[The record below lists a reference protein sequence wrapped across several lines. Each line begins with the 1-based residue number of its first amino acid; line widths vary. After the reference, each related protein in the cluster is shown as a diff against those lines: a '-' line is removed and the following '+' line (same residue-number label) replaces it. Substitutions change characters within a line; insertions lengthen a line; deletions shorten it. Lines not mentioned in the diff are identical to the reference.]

1 MKQLFM
7 VLTVLLLLALPS
19 YATAEKC
26 DYTLTD
32 KEIEKE
38 LNNLLEGGIYKDT
51 TASGV
56 FCVALEDL
64 IKLQFKLKDGK
75 INGGMKIALY
85 YEKDKPMIE
94 TYISDYSLFSEDFY
108 EMFNDG
114 LLWVVR
120 ALRALGED
128 FYEMFNGGLPDF
140 EVLKNKKLD
149 ITNKVYY
156 ENGNINMNCAVKNG
170 IGDCTSY
177 KENGAMDIYRPIKNY
192 QFNGTA
198 EVYSENGRL
207 WATLHYNNGHL
218 ISAECIND
226 RKNGKKWTKAEISNW
241 ENGLEVSCNYF

>member
-56 FCVALEDL
+56 FCVPLEDL

-108 EMFNDG
+108 EMFND
-114 LLWVVR
+114 
-120 ALRALGED
+120 
-128 FYEMFNGGLPDF
+128 GLPDF

>member
-114 LLWVVR
+114 L
-120 ALRALGED
+120 
-128 FYEMFNGGLPDF
+128 PDF
-140 EVLKNKKLD
+140 EVLK
-149 ITNKVYY
+149 NKVYY

>member
-75 INGGMKIALY
+75 INCGMKIALY

-108 EMFNDG
+108 EMFND
-114 LLWVVR
+114 
-120 ALRALGED
+120 
-128 FYEMFNGGLPDF
+128 GLPDF

>member
-94 TYISDYSLFSEDFY
+94 TYISDYSLFSEDVY
-108 EMFNDG
+108 EMFND
-114 LLWVVR
+114 
-120 ALRALGED
+120 
-128 FYEMFNGGLPDF
+128 GLPDF

>member
-1 MKQLFM
+1 MIQLFM
-7 VLTVLLLLALPS
+7 VLTVLVLLALPS

-94 TYISDYSLFSEDFY
+94 TYISDYCLFSEDFY
-108 EMFNDG
+108 EMFND
-114 LLWVVR
+114 
-120 ALRALGED
+120 
-128 FYEMFNGGLPDF
+128 GLPDF

-170 IGDCTSY
+170 IGDCNSY

>member
-1 MKQLFM
+1 M
-7 VLTVLLLLALPS
+7 LLLLALPS

-108 EMFNDG
+108 EMFND
-114 LLWVVR
+114 
-120 ALRALGED
+120 
-128 FYEMFNGGLPDF
+128 GLPDF

>member
-75 INGGMKIALY
+75 IHVGMKIALY

-108 EMFNDG
+108 EMFND
-114 LLWVVR
+114 
-120 ALRALGED
+120 
-128 FYEMFNGGLPDF
+128 GLPDF

>member
-94 TYISDYSLFSEDFY
+94 IYISDYSLFSEDFY
-108 EMFNDG
+108 EMFND
-114 LLWVVR
+114 
-120 ALRALGED
+120 
-128 FYEMFNGGLPDF
+128 GLPDF

>member
-85 YEKDKPMIE
+85 YENDKPMIE
-94 TYISDYSLFSEDFY
+94 IYISDYSLFSEDFY
-108 EMFNDG
+108 EMFND
-114 LLWVVR
+114 
-120 ALRALGED
+120 
-128 FYEMFNGGLPDF
+128 GLPDF

>member
-114 LLWVVR
+114 L
-120 ALRALGED
+120 
-128 FYEMFNGGLPDF
+128 PDF

-241 ENGLEVSCNYF
+241 ENGLEVSFNYF

>member
-19 YATAEKC
+19 YTTAEKC

-108 EMFNDG
+108 EMFND
-114 LLWVVR
+114 
-120 ALRALGED
+120 
-128 FYEMFNGGLPDF
+128 GLPDF

>member
-114 LLWVVR
+114 L
-120 ALRALGED
+120 
-128 FYEMFNGGLPDF
+128 PDF

-170 IGDCTSY
+170 IGDCASY

>member
-85 YEKDKPMIE
+85 YEKDKPMIA

-108 EMFNDG
+108 EMFND
-114 LLWVVR
+114 
-120 ALRALGED
+120 
-128 FYEMFNGGLPDF
+128 GLPDF

>member
-19 YATAEKC
+19 YATSEKC

-108 EMFNDG
+108 EMFND
-114 LLWVVR
+114 
-120 ALRALGED
+120 
-128 FYEMFNGGLPDF
+128 GLPDF

>member
-114 LLWVVR
+114 L
-120 ALRALGED
+120 
-128 FYEMFNGGLPDF
+128 PDC

>member
-114 LLWVVR
+114 L
-120 ALRALGED
+120 
-128 FYEMFNGGLPDF
+128 PDF

-226 RKNGKKWTKAEISNW
+226 RETGKKWTKAEISNW

>member
-114 LLWVVR
+114 L
-120 ALRALGED
+120 
-128 FYEMFNGGLPDF
+128 PDF

-177 KENGAMDIYRPIKNY
+177 KENGATDIYRPIKNY

>member
-94 TYISDYSLFSEDFY
+94 TYISNYSLFSEDFY
-108 EMFNDG
+108 EMFND
-114 LLWVVR
+114 
-120 ALRALGED
+120 
-128 FYEMFNGGLPDF
+128 GLPDF

>member
-114 LLWVVR
+114 L
-120 ALRALGED
+120 
-128 FYEMFNGGLPDF
+128 PDF

-156 ENGNINMNCAVKNG
+156 DNGNINMNCAVKNG

>member
-114 LLWVVR
+114 L
-120 ALRALGED
+120 
-128 FYEMFNGGLPDF
+128 PDF

-177 KENGAMDIYRPIKNY
+177 KENGAMDIYIPIKNY

>member
-38 LNNLLEGGIYKDT
+38 LNNLLDGGIYKDT

-108 EMFNDG
+108 EMFND
-114 LLWVVR
+114 
-120 ALRALGED
+120 
-128 FYEMFNGGLPDF
+128 GLPDF

>member
-26 DYTLTD
+26 DYTLTE

-108 EMFNDG
+108 EMFND
-114 LLWVVR
+114 
-120 ALRALGED
+120 
-128 FYEMFNGGLPDF
+128 GLPDF

>member
-7 VLTVLLLLALPS
+7 VLTVLLLLVLPS

-114 LLWVVR
+114 L
-120 ALRALGED
+120 
-128 FYEMFNGGLPDF
+128 PDF

-156 ENGNINMNCAVKNG
+156 ENGNINMNCSVKNG

>member
-1 MKQLFM
+1 M

-108 EMFNDG
+108 EMFND
-114 LLWVVR
+114 
-120 ALRALGED
+120 
-128 FYEMFNGGLPDF
+128 GLPDF

>member
-32 KEIEKE
+32 KKKKKE

-108 EMFNDG
+108 EMFND
-114 LLWVVR
+114 
-120 ALRALGED
+120 
-128 FYEMFNGGLPDF
+128 GLPDF

>member
-114 LLWVVR
+114 L
-120 ALRALGED
+120 
-128 FYEMFNGGLPDF
+128 PDF

-207 WATLHYNNGHL
+207 WATLHYNDGHL

>member
-94 TYISDYSLFSEDFY
+94 TYISDYRLFSEDFY
-108 EMFNDG
+108 EMFND
-114 LLWVVR
+114 
-120 ALRALGED
+120 
-128 FYEMFNGGLPDF
+128 GLPDF

>member
-1 MKQLFM
+1 M
-7 VLTVLLLLALPS
+7 TS
-19 YATAEKC
+19 
-26 DYTLTD
+26 
-32 KEIEKE
+32 
-38 LNNLLEGGIYKDT
+38 
-51 TASGV
+51 
-56 FCVALEDL
+56 
-64 IKLQFKLKDGK
+64 
-75 INGGMKIALY
+75 INGYRLNG
-85 YEKDKPMIE
+85 
-94 TYISDYSLFSEDFY
+94 ISNISIL
-108 EMFNDG
+108 
-114 LLWVVR
+114 
-120 ALRALGED
+120 
-128 FYEMFNGGLPDF
+128 
-140 EVLKNKKLD
+140 
-149 ITNKVYY
+149 

>member
-114 LLWVVR
+114 L
-120 ALRALGED
+120 
-128 FYEMFNGGLPDF
+128 PDF
-140 EVLKNKKLD
+140 EVLKNKNLD

>member
-56 FCVALEDL
+56 F
-64 IKLQFKLKDGK
+64 
-75 INGGMKIALY
+75 
-85 YEKDKPMIE
+85 
-94 TYISDYSLFSEDFY
+94 Y
-108 EMFNDG
+108 EMFND
-114 LLWVVR
+114 
-120 ALRALGED
+120 
-128 FYEMFNGGLPDF
+128 GLPDF

>member
-114 LLWVVR
+114 L
-120 ALRALGED
+120 
-128 FYEMFNGGLPDF
+128 PDF

-218 ISAECIND
+218 ISAECKKN

>member
-26 DYTLTD
+26 DYILTD

-108 EMFNDG
+108 EMFND
-114 LLWVVR
+114 
-120 ALRALGED
+120 
-128 FYEMFNGGLPDF
+128 GLPDF

>member
-94 TYISDYSLFSEDFY
+94 TYISDDSLFSEDFY
-108 EMFNDG
+108 EMFND
-114 LLWVVR
+114 
-120 ALRALGED
+120 
-128 FYEMFNGGLPDF
+128 GLPDF

>member
-114 LLWVVR
+114 L
-120 ALRALGED
+120 
-128 FYEMFNGGLPDF
+128 PDF

-207 WATLHYNNGHL
+207 WATLQ
-218 ISAECIND
+218 
-226 RKNGKKWTKAEISNW
+226 
-241 ENGLEVSCNYF
+241 

>member
-114 LLWVVR
+114 L
-120 ALRALGED
+120 
-128 FYEMFNGGLPDF
+128 PDF

-170 IGDCTSY
+170 IGDCTSC
-177 KENGAMDIYRPIKNY
+177 KENAAMDIYRPIKNY

>member
-7 VLTVLLLLALPS
+7 DLTVLLLLALPS

-108 EMFNDG
+108 EMFND
-114 LLWVVR
+114 
-120 ALRALGED
+120 
-128 FYEMFNGGLPDF
+128 GLPDF